1 MLPAWCLL
9 LCLSVCIWHV
19 WLLVS
24 ALCYA
29 VFIPAL
35 CRSII
40 RARWIIIVAS
50 YVSFMCLFI
59 HLWLRAKI
67 FLFNAHRVL
76 LTYWSVVYIDQW
88 CNYDW
93 GSGAVM
99 PGCSLNQPSHRIQ
112 RRTLS
117 CVAAPDSVCTDGLY
131 ILHTVCRVAPQH
143 RDRNVTTGYCDV
155 TSIGGCSPP
164 YWDEP
169 HFSCMPI
176 PSSAPTGADFS
187 FFLWVQV
194 HPLFPLPSLFLPSPF
209 PAANCSLK
217 SL

>member
-1 MLPAWCLL
+1 MHI
-9 LCLSVCIWHV
+9 VYYWH
-19 WLLVS
+19 
-24 ALCYA
+24 
-29 VFIPAL
+29 
-35 CRSII
+35 
-40 RARWIIIVAS
+40 
-50 YVSFMCLFI
+50 
-59 HLWLRAKI
+59 
-67 FLFNAHRVL
+67 
-76 LTYWSVVYIDQW
+76 IDQW

-131 ILHTVCRVAPQH
+131 VLHTVCRVAPQH

-169 HFSCMPI
+169 HFSCLPI

-209 PAANCSLK
+209 PAANCSLPP
-217 SL
+217 SLK